1 VNLTRRPKAIAF
13 DCYGTL
19 LDVTDEDFIRAC
31 ETILRQHMIEHDS
44 REFWQTWL
52 AASRAL
58 AKEHGRDPD
67 SLDGDEPE
75 FAPFRT
81 RWPQTFDRAF
91 QDAGLSADAV
101 AAYEA
106 FHDTLCRG
114 VAYPD
119 TRPAIESL
127 RSHFRVAVVSNAD
140 DDHLMQALG
149 DNGLTGDGLFEFI
162 LSSEGAQSYKPRRSI
177 FDQAAARF
185 GLPPEDVL
193 YVGDSP
199 IADVLGA
206 RSAGMSI
213 AWLNRLG
220 ATRPE
225 RVPEPDV
232 EVVDLLSLAE
242 ILLATPAT

>member
-1 VNLTRRPKAIAF
+1 MSLVRRPAAIAF

-19 LDVTDEDFIRAC
+19 LDVTEEDFVRAC
-31 ETILRQHMIEHDS
+31 EAILRQHTIEHDS
-44 REFWQTWL
+44 RAFWQTWL
-52 AASRAL
+52 AASRTL

-119 TRPAIESL
+119 TRPALEVL
-127 RSHFRVAVVSNAD
+127 RASFRIAVVSNAD
-140 DDHLMQALG
+140 DDHLMLALTE
-149 DNGLTGDGLFEFI
+149 NGLAQEGLFEFI

-177 FDQAAARF
+177 FHQAAARF
-185 GLPPEDVL
+185 GLSPEDVL

-199 IADVLGA
+199 VADVLGA

-220 ATRPE
+220 IERPE
-225 RVPEPDV
+225 RVPEPDI
-232 EVVDLLSLAE
+232 EIADLAALAQ
-242 ILLATPAT
+242 ILLATPAV

>member
-1 VNLTRRPKAIAF
+1 MLTRRPLAIAF

-19 LDVTDEDFIRAC
+19 LDVTEQDFIRAC
-31 ETILRQHMIEHDS
+31 ETILTRHALEHDS
-44 REFWQTWL
+44 HAFWQTWL
-52 AASRAL
+52 SASRAL

-67 SLDGDEPE
+67 ALEEEEPE

-119 TRPAIESL
+119 TKPALEAL
-127 RSHFRVAVVSNAD
+127 KPHFRIAVVSNAD
-140 DDHLMQALG
+140 DDHLMQALT
-149 DNGLTGDGLFEFI
+149 DNGLAGADLFEFI
-162 LSSEGAQSYKPRRSI
+162 LSSEGARSYKPRRRI
-177 FDQAAARF
+177 FEQAAARF
-185 GLPPEDVL
+185 GLPPADVL

-199 IADVLGA
+199 VADVLGA
-206 RSAGMSI
+206 RSAGMPV
-213 AWLNRLG
+213 AWLNRL
-220 ATRPE
+220 AVQRPE

-232 EVVDLLSLAE
+232 EVPDLATLAGL
-242 ILLATPAT
+242 LLASPRP